1 MTLLTSIP
9 LSNRLSQLLESSG
22 FTDTR
27 VITPI
32 IPRTL
37 AVSHLLL
44 AVDPTSDSETIF
56 APSSLVESNSSH
68 TPTLRPKPS
77 LLSIRNILNLWQAP
91 VTPIESINIVDKV
104 EDQEEELLSEEDTM
118 NLKIVEERKER
129 AVEWRD
135 NVAREVYEA
144 NIVPPRASSLSRSPP
159 LMNHRIQSEP
169 IAITIA
175 IAAIETVISSPAL
188 ASTSINESVV
198 TSASDLHQ
206 LKRKKSTSV
215 LDLGI
220 IPFGRRPRKGLT
232 FTPSNRKTSGTAKM
246 EVDTFNAKP
255 STVVFT
261 RKDAI
266 PTTRILG
273 GSGSDSG
280 GRRALRHALSSPNI
294 LTASKSHSYSS
305 SINNNQPLAR
315 VILPPTPPKKVPEL
329 TYQSFEFDIRSY
341 DNTTST
347 IEGEGSSSSIL
358 SGSEEIRREY
368 DDESDDDE
376 PVIRRR
382 SIVPEVEV
390 AAPRLSWKS
399 SILALPSLLRTRAS
413 SAAIGLGLTRNYDD
427 VPPPLPLHAAELIAA
442 VTAVVQGD
450 DVVEAAPVLLRKA
463 ASQSALRP
471 VLTRGEVDW
480 DWGGGIIS
488 GGVIRGIRPEE
499 VYRGRF

>member
-1 MTLLTSIP
+1 M
-9 LSNRLSQLLESSG
+9 
-22 FTDTR
+22 
-27 VITPI
+27 
-32 IPRTL
+32 
-37 AVSHLLL
+37 AHLLS
-44 AVDPTSDSETIF
+44 AADPHSDPETIF
-56 APSSLVESNSSH
+56 APSSLVESTSSH

-91 VTPIESINIVDKV
+91 VTSIECINIDNKL
-104 EDQEEELLSEEDTM
+104 EDEEEELLSEEDTI

-135 NVAREVYEA
+135 NVAREVHEA

-159 LMNHRIQSEP
+159 LMSHRLQPEP
-169 IAITIA
+169 IAIV
-175 IAAIETVISSPAL
+175 IAAIETVTSTSAEV
-188 ASTSINESVV
+188 STSIIEPAI
-198 TSASDLHQ
+198 TSAADLHQ

-215 LDLGI
+215 LDLGL

-294 LTASKSHSYSS
+294 LTASKQHIYSS
-305 SINNNQPLAR
+305 SININQPLTR
-315 VILPPTPPKKVPEL
+315 VALPPTPPKKVPEL

-347 IEGEGSSSSIL
+347 IEGEGSTSSIL
-358 SGSEEIRREY
+358 SGSEEVRREY
-368 DDESDDDE
+368 DDESDDDDE

-390 AAPRLSWKS
+390 PAPRLSWKS

-413 SAAIGLGLTRNYDD
+413 SAAIGLGLTRNHDD
-427 VPPPLPLHAAELIAA
+427 LPPPLPLHAAELIAA

-450 DVVEAAPVLLRKA
+450 DVEAAPVLLRKA

-471 VLTRGEVDW
+471 ILTRGEVDW